1 MKKITNPKNS
11 NLKELQMD
19 NFLNSSKKLTPQFE
33 EFTGKEQ
40 RVNQA
45 GKTLGDSGLLVS
57 QGVVVSLA
65 GLGRKIQGQLGP
77 LKRRIRSLKPL
88 FLITIGAGVLLFPE
102 SLIAHEGDLLKT
114 EITAV
119 EKLFTGGYMRLGL
132 IAVCGFAAIYGII
145 KQSGWIFC
153 SGILGCLFAYL
164 MRDWILKTFTMVI

>member
-1 MKKITNPKNS
+1 M
-11 NLKELQMD
+11 E
-19 NFLNSSKKLTPQFE
+19 NFSHSSKNLTSQHE

-65 GLGRKIQGQLGP
+65 GLVRKIQGQLGP
-77 LKRRIRSLKPL
+77 LKRRIRNLKPL
-88 FLITIGAGVLLFPE
+88 LLITIAAGAFLIPE
-102 SLIAHEGDLLKT
+102 ALWAHDGNILQA

-132 IAVCGFAAIYGII
+132 LAVCGFAAIYGII
-145 KQSGWIFC
+145 KQSGWILC
-153 SGILGCLFAYL
+153 SGILGCVFAYF
-164 MRDWILKTFTMVI
+164 MKGWILSTFTMVV